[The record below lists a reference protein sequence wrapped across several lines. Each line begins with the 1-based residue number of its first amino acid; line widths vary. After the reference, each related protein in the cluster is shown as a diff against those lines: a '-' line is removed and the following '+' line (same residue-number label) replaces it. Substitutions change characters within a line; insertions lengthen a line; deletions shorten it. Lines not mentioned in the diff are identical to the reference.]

1 MSSSPRDPRT
11 GADGRRPRGS
21 GLFWLVPALTFLVGL
36 LVGGVVIGLTG
47 IGDDL
52 TTGGAEQGDAGTAQ
66 QPAPTDSPGAPG
78 SGDRTV
84 TVPGECIEA
93 AERSEEALALT
104 REAAQA
110 LGDLDPRRV
119 QEIVDRLQDLD
130 PEIRSLAAECRDAG
144 IDDAVDG
151 GTPTSG

>member
-1 MSSSPRDPRT
+1 MSSSARDTRP

-21 GLFWLVPALTFLVGL
+21 ALFWVVPALTFLIGL
-36 LVGGVVIGLTG
+36 LVGGVVVGLTG
-47 IGDDL
+47 VGDDL
-52 TTGGAEQGDAGTAQ
+52 TAGGAGQGADGSAEPGA
-66 QPAPTDSPGAPG
+66 PAATPGAPG

-84 TVPGECIEA
+84 TVPAECIEV
-93 AERSEEALALT
+93 AERSQEALRLT

-130 PEIRSLAAECRDAG
+130 PEVRALAAECRDAG

-151 GTPTSG
+151 SGATP